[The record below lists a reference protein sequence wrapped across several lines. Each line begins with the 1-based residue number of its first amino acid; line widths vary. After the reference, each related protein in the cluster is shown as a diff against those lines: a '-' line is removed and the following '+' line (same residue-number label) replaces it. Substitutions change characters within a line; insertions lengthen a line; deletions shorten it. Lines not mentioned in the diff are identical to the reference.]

1 MTSRPVGRVEHRETR
16 HKDSNQPVHSDAPE
30 AARDR
35 RVSFEIKMF
44 IKTPLSPIEN
54 WLLTWIA
61 IPIIALMLIFLVV
74 SFWSGQNKCKN
85 LCRDKGYKQ
94 SKYIAPYRF
103 NDGKCI
109 CEEPVNAGSSD
120 QKLQLT
126 IQ

>member
-1 MTSRPVGRVEHRETR
+1 MIIAELDNTGLPGLSRGLSNNGFSELTR
-16 HKDSNQPVHSDAPE
+16 GASHLL
-30 AARDR
+30 
-35 RVSFEIKMF
+35 VSFEIRMF

-61 IPIIALMLIFLVV
+61 IPILALMLIFLVV
-74 SFWSGQNKCKN
+74 SFWSGQNKCKS